1 MLRLRVAY
9 HEECHFKFR
18 EVNFGR
24 ANVEAVRNNYN
35 VWKQKVINDKLN
47 KGELVILEQPSHET
61 LLPFAEPS
69 DKRTE
74 EDYEEVRT
82 CIKEPRTILHI
93 EWPNEKLKTKEPII
107 AEVAD
112 PPTPRR
118 RPWMLVDLRQK
129 EKLKF

>member
-1 MLRLRVAY
+1 MLRLQVAY

-47 KGELVILEQPSHET
+47 KGELVILEPPSHET

-69 DKRTE
+69 DKRIE

-82 CIKEPRTILHI
+82 FIKEPRTILHI
-93 EWPNEKLKTKEPII
+93 ERPNEKLKTKESII

-118 RPWMLVDLRQK
+118 RP
-129 EKLKF
+129 